1 MTTTVPVAKP
11 AQAFLSLL
19 LSDLL
24 GAGGTPILTFLAAFG
39 AANGDPLKIEMA
51 WIALQGGEIGQ
62 VPTFES
68 MLSNQIATA
77 LAAKVQ
83 ALMTSKAPPP
93 LAAYV
98 PAVTG
103 GISG

>member
-1 MTTTVPVAKP
+1 MTTTVVPVAKP

-51 WIALQGGEIGQ
+51 WIALQGGEVGQ

-68 MLSNQIATA
+68 LLSNQIATA

-83 ALMTSKAPPP
+83 ALMGAHAAPTAIA
-93 LAAYV
+93 L
-98 PAVTG
+98 
-103 GISG
+103 